1 METGGI
7 GASRGRRK
15 GEGGRCRSLAPGKE
29 EKAGK
34 WGRTSDAVRDNMG
47 TVKGSVDTG
56 KETPRRRFAPPATKA
71 VRFPERGGKSGDAG
85 REEEEEVVAGERGA
99 ELEKRTGA
107 AIEKKKRED
116 RGSLSDAQYEEIF
129 EVVLG
134 RSSLAL
140 FKMAARRH
148 MTPRCHGNGTPCDV
162 AVSRCHGIAG
172 NHMMKSAAGDKHDIK
187 ATRQQKGGRRRQDPA
202 SEPRNRTPQPEP
214 AAAPEVTSGN
224 AERAAGRVLTSATN
238 GGNAKHRLKRSVPRR
253 GKVT

>member
-134 RSSLAL
+134 RSSLA
-140 FKMAARRH
+140 
-148 MTPRCHGNGTPCDV
+148 
-162 AVSRCHGIAG
+162 
-172 NHMMKSAAGDKHDIK
+172 
-187 ATRQQKGGRRRQDPA
+187 
-202 SEPRNRTPQPEP
+202 
-214 AAAPEVTSGN
+214 APEVTSGN